1 MQVRGNSSKP
11 TVVAPGLPRGVRT
24 IAPNASVVL
33 PMIATTAGLLL
44 SACTVGPDFKIPAA
58 PLVALTPKPLKAPGS
73 AGGETQRFAHGID
86 IPGAWWTLFRSRGLN
101 NLIERAL
108 RDNYDLKTAQAAL
121 RVAHATVEAQR
132 GAFFPTITGSYL
144 PSRQKAATAEDLSP
158 PTVSGTPFF
167 TLHTAQLNIAYVPDV
182 FGGIRR
188 QVESLE
194 ATAESQRLALEAT
207 YLTLTSN
214 IALGAVNEASIRG
227 QIDATEK
234 IIKIEKELL
243 VFLKQQFTAGLV
255 SQVDVA
261 GQEAALAQAE
271 QALPP
276 LQKALAVQRD
286 SLVALAGHFAGEG
299 LPERFDFASMHLPKE
314 LPVSVSSRVVE
325 QRPDIRAAE
334 ANLHAAAA
342 LVGAAI
348 AARLPQFNLSGNVG
362 RTAEQFPNMFNPAP
376 QFLFWTIAG
385 NVTQTIFDGFTL
397 EQRQKAAEAGWDQAA
412 SMYCSTVV
420 VAFQNVADALQQVE
434 LDGDALRAAIAAERA
449 AEKSLRLTREQL
461 ELGLVS
467 ALQLLNAQ
475 QVYLTALINVVL
487 AKANRY
493 ADTIALF
500 QALGG
505 GWWNQSNVEADEVR
519 DRWGHTLV
527 VVTDG

>member
-1 MQVRGNSSKP
+1 MAAANKLWPGQLK
-11 TVVAPGLPRGVRT
+11 APSCR
-24 IAPNASVVL
+24 ASRSV
-33 PMIATTAGLLL
+33 TACALVGFL
-44 SACTVGPDFKIPAA
+44 AAGCAVGPDFKIPIA
-58 PLVALTPKPLKAPGS
+58 PQIPLTPKPLKAPGL

-86 IPGAWWTLFRSRGLN
+86 MPGAWWMLFRSRSLN

-121 RVAHATVEAQR
+121 RVAHANVQAQR
-132 GAFFPTITGSYL
+132 GAFFPTINASYL

-158 PTVSGTPFF
+158 PTNSGTPYF
-167 TLHTAQLNIAYVPDV
+167 TLHTAQLTIAYVADV

-194 ATAESQRLALEAT
+194 ATAQVQRLALEAT

-214 IALGAVNEASIRG
+214 IALAAVQEASIRG
-227 QIDATEK
+227 QIDATQK

-243 VFLKQQFTAGLV
+243 ALLWRQLEAGQV
-255 SQVDVA
+255 SEVDVA
-261 GQEAALAQAE
+261 AQEAALAQAE

-286 SLVALAGHFAGEG
+286 LLTALSGHFAAEG
-299 LPERFDFASMHLPKE
+299 LPERFDFASLHLPKE

-334 ANLHAAAA
+334 ASLHSAMA
-342 LVGAAI
+342 LVGVAT
-348 AARLPQFNLSGNVG
+348 AARLPQFSLSGNAG
-362 RTAEQFPNMFNPAP
+362 RTAMQFPHLFSPAP

-397 EQRQKAAEAGWDQAA
+397 EQRQRAAEAGWDQAA

-420 VAFQNVADALQQVE
+420 TAFQNVADALQTVE

-449 AEKSLRLTREQL
+449 ADKSLRLTREQL
-461 ELGLVS
+461 ELGQVS

-475 QVYLTALINVVL
+475 QVYLTALINVVV

-505 GWWNQSNVEADEVR
+505 GWWNRSDVEADEVR
-519 DRWGHTLV
+519 DRGRTL